1 MRISDWSSDVC
12 SSDLHAKAPCR
23 LDMLLRHIG
32 LGAMRR
38 DAHRA
43 HAKIIGALEIM
54 DGADAGEPQG
64 GEHAMLKHLGDRPDP
79 VQVGVR
85 PEPIVDARSL
95 QAVPIRDLARI
106 DLNSETRRVGK
117 EWVSTC

>member
-1 MRISDWSSDVC
+1 MAHHQESRDV
-12 SSDLHAKAPCR
+12 HAKAPCR

-54 DGADAGEPQG
+54 DGADAGEQQG
-64 GEHAMLKHLGDRPDP
+64 GEHAMLKHLGDRADP
-79 VQVGVR
+79 VPVGVR
-85 PEPIVDARSL
+85 PELIVEARSL
-95 QAVPIRDLARI
+95 QAVR
-106 DLNSETRRVGK
+106 SEEHTAEIQTLMHSSYAVFSLTK
-117 EWVSTC
+117 